1 MNTHLQKIFLT
12 AVLII
17 LTTSCAQKQIET
29 AVPEASPQE
38 LLQKTALLQNSVR
51 SVKGLASVSIKT
63 PDDKISYTQ
72 VTLAEEPDLLRLEAL
87 NPFGSTV
94 GFISSDSEN
103 IYIVSQQQRGVYDI
117 TEVFDLSYVYPGLEL
132 EITIEHLVDL
142 VTGRVPKDL
151 FARESEVELSSGPEG
166 LVLNFKN
173 GAGALDDRLWINPSN
188 SRVERAQ
195 IILESGQAA
204 NINYEYF
211 DGLINGHYFPRIID
225 FKTGELAIVITYEP
239 DVELNQS
246 LDYSLLKPSPG
257 S

>member
-1 MNTHLQKIFLT
+1 VNSHLQKIFLT
-12 AVLII
+12 AALII
-17 LTTSCAQKQIET
+17 LISSCAQKQIDTELPET
-29 AVPEASPQE
+29 SPEE
-38 LLQKTALLQNSVR
+38 LLKKAALLQNSVR

-63 PDDKISYTQ
+63 PEDKISYTQ

-94 GFISSDSEN
+94 GFISSDSEK

-117 TEVFDLSYVYPGLEL
+117 TEVFDLSYVYPGLNL

-151 FARESEVELSSGPEG
+151 FNGDREVELSSAPER
-166 LVLNFKN
+166 LVLSFKN
-173 GAGALDDRLWINPSN
+173 GSGALDDRLWINPAN
-188 SRVERAQ
+188 NRVEKAQ

-239 DVELNQS
+239 DVELNQT
-246 LDYSLLKPSPG
+246 LDSSLLKPSPG